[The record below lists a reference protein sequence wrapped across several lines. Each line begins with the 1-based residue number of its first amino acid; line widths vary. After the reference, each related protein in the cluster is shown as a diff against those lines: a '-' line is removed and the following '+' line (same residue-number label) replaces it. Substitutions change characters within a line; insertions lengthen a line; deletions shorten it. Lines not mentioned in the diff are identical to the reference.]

1 MEEVSKHYPQRPG
14 TRPLSKKI
22 LNTAHTCSIVSARE
36 HLGRRMVVVHQRLST
51 ASGTR
56 HDIDTVSTSSDGERP
71 HHRAPARQ
79 HWQHTRQAGHHHGE
93 ALTFRQARLTSP

>member
-1 MEEVSKHYPQRPG
+1 M
-14 TRPLSKKI
+14 SKKI

-56 HDIDTVSTSSDGERP
+56 HDIDTVTTSSDGERP

-93 ALTFRQARLTSP
+93 ALTFRQARLTSPF